1 MNFFVN
7 KNIRDTKRIYPMQE
21 RSKYL
26 RYDMN
31 ENPEGL
37 PKDFIEMVKKR
48 NNSRILSYISRAR
61 KIFREVCKLYKD
73 ASRKHHG
80 N

>member
-1 MNFFVN
+1 MYQENELKRMFRMNFFVN
-7 KNIRDTKRIYPMQE
+7 KNIRDTKRIYPLQE

-37 PKDFIEMVKKR
+37 PKDFIEMVKKEY
-48 NNSRILSYISRAR
+48 IL
-61 KIFREVCKLYKD
+61 LQL
-73 ASRKHHG
+73 
-80 N
+80 

>member
-1 MNFFVN
+1 MYQKNELKRMFRMNFFVN

-31 ENPEGL
+31 ENPEVLGEE
-37 PKDFIEMVKKR
+37 IKKF
-48 NNSRILSYISRAR
+48 L
-61 KIFREVCKLYKD
+61 KTV
-73 ASRKHHG
+73 
-80 N
+80 